1 MTLFSFSAGFHFRE
15 AFLIKLFLK
24 VLKKKCLGRY
34 SSFLI
39 KFVIFATVLYLFW
52 SLIAPAYF
60 SAILKITAAYFEL
73 IGIVVSL
80 NPTPDFLYS
89 QGIRSCIP
97 PFIAL
102 ILATNLSFKK
112 KALPKKPFFEKK
124 ITKRKFSLSLR
135 ESAILKGLIIGI
147 PVLFVFRT
155 ILQISYVYLQIPPAP
170 SEFYAIFVIFLS
182 GTCRVALPFM
192 LWLALSYKQLLPR
205 PESDKYIRRG
215 KYGYICPFCG
225 AEKSGILDHI
235 KDVHGEEALKSEKV
249 KQLLKQNPQIRP
261 KIKK

>member
-1 MTLFSFSAGFHFRE
+1 MTLSSFSAG
-15 AFLIKLFLK
+15 LK

-52 SLIAPAYF
+52 SLIASAYF

-73 IGIVVSL
+73 TGIEVSL

-102 ILATNLSFKK
+102 VLAT
-112 KALPKKPFFEKK
+112 PKIKC
-124 ITKRKFSLSLR
+124 RKMAFL
-135 ESAILKGLIIGI
+135 IGI
-147 PVLFVFRT
+147 GVPILFLFRI
-155 ILQISYVYLQIPPAP
+155 ILQISYIYLQIPPTG
-170 SEFYAIFVIFLS
+170 EFYAIFVIFLS
-182 GTCRVALPFM
+182 GTCRVALPFL
-192 LWLALSYKQLLPR
+192 LWFALTYKQILPAKR
-205 PESDKYIRRG
+205 VAKEEF
-215 KYGYICPFCG
+215 YICPFCG
-225 AEKSGILDHI
+225 AEKVGILDHI
-235 KDVHGEEALKSEKV
+235 RTVHGEEALKSEKV
-249 KQLLKQNPQIRP
+249 KQLLNKNPQIQS

>member
-1 MTLFSFSAGFHFRE
+1 MKKDFFAFCKSVAGRLYNPE
-15 AFLIKLFLK
+15 WSKGL
-24 VLKKKCLGRY
+24 LGKY
-34 SSFLI
+34 STFLI
-39 KFVIFATVLYLFW
+39 KFLLFSTALYLLWIPFA
-52 SLIAPAYF
+52 STYF
-60 SAILKITAAYFEL
+60 FLVLKITAAYFEL
-73 IGIVVSL
+73 IGIELSL
-80 NPTPDFLYS
+80 NRTPDFLYS

-102 ILATNLSFKK
+102 ILATPRIEWKK
-112 KALPKKPFFEKK
+112 MASSIAL
-124 ITKRKFSLSLR
+124 
-135 ESAILKGLIIGI
+135 GI

-182 GTCRVALPFM
+182 GTCRVALPFL
-192 LWLALSYKQLLPR
+192 LWFSLTYKQLLPR
-205 PESDKYIRRG
+205 PESEKYIRRG

-225 AEKSGILDHI
+225 AEKIGILAHI
-235 KDVHGEEALKSEKV
+235 KDVHGEEALKSEEV